1 MINFTL
7 TDIHYLLEVNYFIMS
22 KEKGTQNS
30 KATNNVAIN
39 SNKASTM
46 LIIVNEV
53 NNLVN
58 ANNNIEYAS

>member
-1 MINFTL
+1 
-7 TDIHYLLEVNYFIMS
+7 MS